1 MKYIVYGK
9 DGCLYCVKAKDL
21 LTNNGIDYDYVD
33 VSVQANRDELLSLAE
48 SFGVTVRT
56 VPQIFFEVGEDIILY
71 VGGFD
76 ELANVLNNA
85 K

>member
-9 DGCLYCVKAKDL
+9 ENCSYYGKAKCL

-48 SFGVTVRT
+48 SFGVTVST
-56 VPQIFFEVGEDIILY
+56 VPQIFQTDCEGDTHYI
-71 VGGFD
+71 GGYK
-76 ELANVLNNA
+76 ELVIVL

>member
-9 DGCLYCVKAKDL
+9 ENCSYCVKAKDL
-21 LTNNGIDYDYVD
+21 LTKNGLDFYYVD

-48 SFGVTVRT
+48 SIGVTVST
-56 VPQIFFEVGEDIILY
+56 VPQVFQTDWEGDTHYI
-71 VGGFD
+71 GGYK
-76 ELANVLNNA
+76 ELTNVL

>member
-9 DGCLYCVKAKDL
+9 EDCSYCVKAKHL

-48 SFGVTVRT
+48 SIGVTVKS
-56 VPQIFFEVGEDIILY
+56 VPQIVQTDCEGDTHYI
-71 VGGFD
+71 GGYK
-76 ELANVLNNA
+76 ELTNVL

>member
-9 DGCLYCVKAKDL
+9 ENCSYCVKAKDL
-21 LTNNGIDYDYVD
+21 LTKNGVDFDYVD

-48 SFGVTVRT
+48 SIGVTVST
-56 VPQIFFEVGEDIILY
+56 VPQIFQTDWESDTHYI
-71 VGGFD
+71 GGYK
-76 ELANVLNNA
+76 ELTNVL